1 MTSDLGKRILMKLG
15 KSKTRWC
22 ITNLDLIAGLKQSY
36 RLFLLTKSA
45 VSVLNKRR
53 EFQEALKIH

>member
-15 KSKTRWC
+15 KSKTRWF
-22 ITNLDLIAGLKQSY
+22 ITNLDLVAGLKQSY

-45 VSVLNKRR
+45 ISVLNKRR